1 MKQDEEETKV
11 IFKMAHYRDGEREV
25 IAFFPGAP
33 ANLGCIMCYAHCG
46 QHDEARE
53 EFYSNRCR
61 NVTPSQYEP
70 LKRELESLFGY
81 RLKVVK
87 RISRKDRE
95 KAWKRIAG

>member
-1 MKQDEEETKV
+1 MKRDKEESKV
-11 IFKMAHYRDGEREV
+11 IFKMAHYIDGEREV

-33 ANLGCIMCYAHCG
+33 ANPGYIMCYAHCG
-46 QHDEARE
+46 QHNEACE
-53 EFYSNRCR
+53 EFYLKSCR

-70 LKRELESLFGY
+70 LKRELERLFGY